1 MNTGRVRIGQR
12 SLETR
17 ILLRELPIPTQPSRM
32 PADFASVEQCD
43 RSPLFSSLS
52 FRLDKS
58 GHEHVPEFRELHPG
72 TSGLWIARHAW
83 HPAPGIARKPL
94 NTRPPYLPNEII
106 STDAVDKHRIAA
118 TVDFGLQSRLVCER
132 ELPRGFLRSR
142 AVRRVDAGRMNNHAE
157 ISWRVALGWMI
168 ELVRRARTWGIK
180 SPAPPGNPFHS
191 SPEQINNAF
200 GPYYRG
206 ICNPRAGV
214 SISLALQI
222 IQPLA
227 KHSILSPELPT

>member
-1 MNTGRVRIGQR
+1 
-12 SLETR
+12 
-17 ILLRELPIPTQPSRM
+17 M

-83 HPAPGIARKPL
+83 PPAPGIARKPL

-106 STDAVDKHRIAA
+106 STDAVDKHRRAA

-142 AVRRVDAGRMNNHAE
+142 SVRRVDAGRMNNHAATC
-157 ISWRVALGWMI
+157 WRVALWALI
-168 ELVRRARTWGIK
+168 ALVRRARTWRIQTSAAGCNPVGS
-180 SPAPPGNPFHS
+180 SPAP
-191 SPEQINNAF
+191 
-200 GPYYRG
+200 
-206 ICNPRAGV
+206 
-214 SISLALQI
+214 L
-222 IQPLA
+222 
-227 KHSILSPELPT
+227 

>member
-1 MNTGRVRIGQR
+1 
-12 SLETR
+12 
-17 ILLRELPIPTQPSRM
+17 M

-52 FRLDKS
+52 FRLDKR
-58 GHEHVPEFRELHPG
+58 GQEHVPEFRELHPG

-83 HPAPGIARKPL
+83 SPAPGIARKPL

-142 AVRRVDAGRMNNHAE
+142 AVRRGGAGRVNTHAQ
-157 ISWRVALGWMI
+157 IFSPLA
-168 ELVRRARTWGIK
+168 LVRVIHVVR
-180 SPAPPGNPFHS
+180 PAG
-191 SPEQINNAF
+191 
-200 GPYYRG
+200 
-206 ICNPRAGV
+206 
-214 SISLALQI
+214 
-222 IQPLA
+222 
-227 KHSILSPELPT
+227 